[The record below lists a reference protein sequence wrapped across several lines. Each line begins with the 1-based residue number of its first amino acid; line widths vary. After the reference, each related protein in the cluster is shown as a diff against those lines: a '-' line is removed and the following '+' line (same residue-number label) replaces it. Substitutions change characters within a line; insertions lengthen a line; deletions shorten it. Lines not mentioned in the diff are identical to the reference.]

1 VDSTGD
7 CVTLEPGLFL
17 DKLVAKQLTHTIV
30 ARFVVNA
37 DPIDVNSIAY
47 PFKGNNKEAFWMFEF
62 QEGVVRSS
70 IRPVIACVYK
80 GTGITIVF
88 PLVPADKV
96 CVEFNRKLLL
106 PVLWSDISIPGNA
119 LNVSAPAG
127 DDGIVNTIVVAFD
140 PVCVTSPNVDIP
152 VALVPP
158 LKFVPAKRVSRIGDN
173 PT

>member
-7 CVTLEPGLFL
+7 CAALEGGLFL
-17 DKLVAKQLTHTIV
+17 DKLVVKQLTHTIV
-30 ARFVVNA
+30 TLFVVNA
-37 DPIDVNSIAY
+37 DPIAVNSIAR

-62 QEGVVRSS
+62 QEGVVPS

-106 PVLWSDISIPGNA
+106 PVLWSDNSIPGNA
-119 LNVSAPAG
+119 LNVNGPGG
-127 DDGIVNTIVVAFD
+127 DDAIVNTIVVAFD
-140 PVCVTSPNVDIP
+140 PVCVTSPTVDIP
-152 VALVPP
+152 VALVPL
-158 LKFVPAKRVSRIGDN
+158 LKFVPAKRASRIGDN